1 MYPEIESDI
10 VGLLTTRH
18 ARIKQL
24 LDRIRCGEGDRR
36 AQFDDLVRAFAAH
49 EFSEHQV
56 AHPAARGHGVPADVV
71 DQLMLQEN
79 GLERD
84 LAMLYER
91 GVDDPRFDLDFG
103 DFASAALLH
112 CAQEEQQEY
121 PGFLALP
128 AETRTELGRSVLE
141 AERMAPTRPH
151 PSARR
156 TPLARGLVAPVL
168 GLTDRLRDAVHR
180 RAR

>member
-18 ARIKQL
+18 AQIKRL
-24 LDRIRCGEGDRR
+24 LDRIRLGTGDRR
-36 AQFDDLVRAFAAH
+36 TRFDDLVRTFAAH

-56 AHPAARGHGVPADVV
+56 VHPAARGHGVPDDVV

-79 GLERD
+79 GLEHD
-84 LAMLYER
+84 LAALYAR
-91 GVDDPRFDLDFG
+91 GAEDPRFDMDFS
-103 DFASAALLH
+103 DFAGAALLH

-121 PGFLALP
+121 PQFLALP
-128 AETRTELGRSVLE
+128 AEIRTELARSVLD
-141 AERMAPTRPH
+141 AERLAPTRPH

-156 TPLARGLVAPVL
+156 TPLARGVLAPALGVA
-168 GLTDRLRDAVHR
+168 DRLRDAVR
-180 RAR
+180 RRGH